1 MIDALALA
9 IREAFGL
16 VIASTLPLFA
26 IAAAAALLV
35 GLLGGALGI
44 RDMAFGHVVRTLA
57 VLLAIGLVIEVVANS
72 TVEFA
77 ARTWTQLDG
86 GAVQAE
92 P

>member
-1 MIDALALA
+1 MDALGLA

-16 VIASTLPLFA
+16 VVASTLPLFA

-35 GLLGGALGI
+35 GLLAGSLNI
-44 RDMAFGHVVRTLA
+44 RDGAFGHIVRVLA
-57 VLLAIGLVIEVVANS
+57 VLLAIGLVIEVVASN

-77 ARTWTQLDG
+77 TRSWAQLDG
-86 GAVQAE
+86 R